1 MSAVP
6 CSVLKKS
13 LQVLKP
19 PWLPLAQLVCSTRWC
34 ISPIHCPSVCPWDS
48 LLGWGQ
54 GCGCGEGL
62 LDGSK
67 VVAVMRRCCDQ
78 LEKSCA
84 AQLLRVCLVI

>member
-6 CSVLKKS
+6 GSVLKKT

-19 PWLPLAQLVCSTRWC
+19 SWLPLAQLVCPTRQY
-34 ISPIHCPSVCPWDS
+34 ISPRPCLSVCLWDS
-48 LLGWGQ
+48 PLGWGE

-67 VVAVMRRCCDQ
+67 VVAVVRRCCDQ

-84 AQLLRVCLVI
+84 AQPRWVCLVI